1 MKTMKKKKLAVIGIA
16 GVAGMLYSAT
26 PASAQTF
33 YQCMPIKCKAGEYSS
48 GGKCL
53 TCPANTYCEDSRK
66 IPCPSNTYSNGGVA
80 SCQVCP
86 AGSYCDSNGI
96 HECAYGTYSLA
107 GDLQCVECAKKI
119 YYQGPGGCH
128 SSKNLWTKLELSVG
142 GGGCSCTSS
151 EANKP
156 TTKGVCGGEVLS
168 NTGGFGLNPY
178 YKSVILL
185 SCDRKTGQTYFF
197 TANNGDKDFRFF
209 TSSEYRAFGG
219 GSTAIVACKDSP
231 KTCAYKLN
239 SDSSVLMIQR

>member
-1 MKTMKKKKLAVIGIA
+1 MKTMKKKKLAVIGI
-16 GVAGMLYSAT
+16 AGMLYSAT

-33 YQCMPIKCKAGEYSS
+33 YQCMPVKCGAGEYVSGSS
-48 GGKCL
+48 CVKC
-53 TCPANTYCEDSRK
+53 P
-66 IPCPSNTYSNGGVA
+66 
-80 SCQVCP
+80 
-86 AGSYCDSNGI
+86 
-96 HECAYGTYSLA
+96 YGTYSLGNNA
-107 GDLQCVECAKKI
+107 TSCTECESMT

-128 SSKNLWTKLELSVG
+128 SSKNLWTKMELSVG

-151 EANKP
+151 DANKP

-209 TSSEYRAFGG
+209 ASSEYGAFGG
-219 GSTAIVACKDSP
+219 GSAAVANCKNNP
-231 KTCAYKLN
+231 QTCAYKLN

>member
-1 MKTMKKKKLAVIGIA
+1 MKTMKKKKLAVIGI
-16 GVAGMLYSAT
+16 AGMLYSAT

-33 YQCMPIKCKAGEYSS
+33 YQCMPVKKCRAGEY
-48 GGKCL
+48 L
-53 TCPANTYCEDSRK
+53 
-66 IPCPSNTYSNGGVA
+66 SNNKECKS
-80 SCQVCP
+80 CP
-86 AGSYCDSNGI
+86 AGYYCINEI
-96 HECAYGTYSLA
+96 KTLCPYGTYALGGAQS
-107 GDLQCVECAKKI
+107 CSECESMT

-128 SSKNLWTKLELSVG
+128 SSKNLWTRMELSVG
-142 GGGCSCTSS
+142 GGGCSCNSS

-209 TSSEYRAFGG
+209 TSSEYGAFGG
-219 GSTAIVACKDSP
+219 GSTAVVNCETNP
-231 KTCAYKLN
+231 QTCAYKLN